1 MLLHAFI
8 AASRANGPG
17 LCAVVFFQGCTLACR
32 GCFNPE
38 THAFAGTEVTV
49 DAVAERVLNAHK
61 EHGLEGVT
69 FSGGEPMQQAPAL
82 LELMQILRQQVPN
95 LSFGMF
101 SGYTDLE
108 LVLGRYSIWGRDY
121 SELDRRRLWE
131 EIRTHLDFAVLGRFN
146 ESQPSGLP
154 LRTSRSQALRM
165 LTSRYDVKDFGPQS
179 VEVIVYPD
187 GRAEVTGFPILGL
200 PW

>member
-8 AASRANGPG
+8 PASRANGPG
-17 LCAVVFFQGCTLACR
+17 LRSVVFFQGCTLGCPN
-32 GCFNPE
+32 CFNPDS
-38 THAFAGTEVTV
+38 HAFSGADVTIR
-49 DAVAERVLNAHK
+49 AVAEQVLQAHK
-61 EHGLEGVT
+61 EHAVEGVT

-82 LELMQILRQQVPN
+82 LELIETLCQQVPN

-101 SGYTDLE
+101 SGYSDLE
-108 LVLGRYSIWGRDY
+108 LVLGEYSIWGCDY
-121 SELDRRRLWE
+121 SEPDRRRLWE
-131 EIRTHLDFAVLGRFN
+131 QIREYLDFAVLGRYN
-146 ESQPSGLP
+146 EHQPSGLP

-165 LTSRYDVKDFGPQS
+165 LTTRYGVKDYGPQS
-179 VEVIVYPD
+179 VEVIVHPD

>member
-8 AASRANGPG
+8 PASRANGPG
-17 LCAVVFFQGCTLACR
+17 LRSVVFFQGCTLACQN
-32 GCFNPE
+32 CFNPDS
-38 THAFAGTEVTV
+38 HSFSGADVTIP
-49 DAVAERVLNAHK
+49 AVADQVLRAHQ
-61 EHGLEGVT
+61 EHGVEGVT

-82 LELMQILRQQVPN
+82 LELMQTLRQQVPN

-108 LVLGRYSIWGRDY
+108 LILGRYSIWGRDH
-121 SELDRRRLWE
+121 SEADLRRLWE
-131 EIRTHLDFAVLGRFN
+131 EIRAHLDFAVLGRFN
-146 ESQPSGLP
+146 EAQPSGLP

-165 LTSRYDVKDFGPQS
+165 LTSRYDVKDYGPQS
-179 VEVIVYPD
+179 VEVIVHPD

>member
-1 MLLHAFI
+1 M
-8 AASRANGPG
+8 
-17 LCAVVFFQGCTLACR
+17 FFQGCTLACHN
-32 GCFNPE
+32 CFNPDS
-38 THAFAGTEVTV
+38 HSLSGADVTIL
-49 DAVAERVLNAHK
+49 AVAEQVLRAR
-61 EHGLEGVT
+61 EEYGVEGVT

-82 LELMQILRQQVPN
+82 LELMQTLRQQVPN

-108 LVLGRYSIWGRDY
+108 LVLGRYSIWGRDD
-121 SELDRRRLWE
+121 SETERRRLWR
-131 EIRTHLDFAVLGRFN
+131 EISAYLDFAVLGRFN
-146 ESQPSGLP
+146 EAQPSGLP

-165 LTSRYDVKDFGPQS
+165 LTSRYDVRDFGPQS
-179 VEVIVYPD
+179 VEVTVHPD